1 MLAFLI
7 LLISN
12 VLNSAC
18 TNKRAN
24 NTSPETNKTV
34 QNQTAESPD
43 TPAQPDTTADQET
56 QADPDTPAVQ
66 ETQADPDTP
75 ADPDSP
81 AVQET
86 QANPATPA
94 NPDTPTDPDTLDG
107 RRRLSLLT
115 NDNCKGLDTQD
126 NDKYK
131 CVVSEDQTQC
141 IEVKKENSNSL
152 KLSAFSI
159 IFLFLI

>member
-1 MLAFLI
+1 MKKLIFASVLI

-12 VLNSAC
+12 VLNSEW

-34 QNQTAESPD
+34 QNQTAENPD
-43 TPAQPDTTADQET
+43 TPAKPN
-56 QADPDTPAVQ
+56 
-66 ETQADPDTP
+66 TP
-75 ADPDSP
+75 ADPNTPEGPENPDG
-81 AVQET
+81 QET
-86 QANPATPA
+86 PAEQEIPA
-94 NPDTPTDPDTLDG
+94 ENQDTPEDPGTPVETPDVQII

-115 NDNCKGLDTQD
+115 NDNCKGLDTLD
-126 NDKYK
+126 NDKYQ

-141 IEVKKENSNSL
+141 VEVKKENSNSL

>member
-1 MLAFLI
+1 MKKLIFASVLI

-34 QNQTAESPD
+34 QNQTAENPD
-43 TPAQPDTTADQET
+43 TPAQPNTPADPNKPEDPENPAGPEIPAEQET
-56 QADPDTPAVQ
+56 QAADPDTPV
-66 ETQADPDTP
+66 DPAPP
-75 ADPDSP
+75 ADRDNDQD
-81 AVQET
+81 QEI
-86 QANPATPA
+86 
-94 NPDTPTDPDTLDG
+94 DG
-107 RRRLSLLT
+107 RRLSLLT

-126 NDKYK
+126 NNKYQ

-141 IEVKKENSNSL
+141 VEVKKENSNSL
-152 KLSAFSI
+152 KLSCFPI